1 MLSKKEKLKINI
13 APPCANAE
21 ASAQA
26 LGDGDMQT
34 TSHIL
39 MIRPV
44 NFSFNA
50 ETATNNAFQVKNE
63 EANVQGKA
71 LKEFDEFV
79 ALLRKN
85 GVDVTVVED
94 TPEPNTPDSIFPNNW
109 ISFHS
114 DGTVLLYPMYAPNR
128 RAERKEHVLEKID
141 EHFVVKKKIDLSYNE
156 RNNLFLEGTGSMVLD
171 RDNKFVFACLSPRT
185 NKKVIDEFC
194 KKMNYQAVVF
204 HSVDETSQPIYH
216 TNVMMCVADK
226 YVVICLDSIRDVEE
240 KTEVIAVIQRTGK
253 EVIEINYEQ
262 LNHFAGNMLQI
273 ENGKG
278 EKLLVMSTQAFR
290 SLSKEQV
297 QKLER
302 YNRIIHAPLNT
313 IEVNGGGSARCMM
326 AEVHLPI
333 LS

>member
-1 MLSKKEKLKINI
+1 
-13 APPCANAE
+13 
-21 ASAQA
+21 
-26 LGDGDMQT
+26 
-34 TSHIL
+34 

-44 NFSFNA
+44 NFAFNA
-50 ETATNNAFQVKNE
+50 ETATNNAFQVKNDE
-63 EANVQGKA
+63 TNVQGKA

-85 GVDVTVVED
+85 DVDVTVVED

-109 ISFHS
+109 ISFHN

-141 EHFVVKKKIDLSYNE
+141 QHFVIKKKIDLTYNE
-156 RNNLFLEGTGSMVLD
+156 RNDLFLEGTGSMVLD
-171 RDNKFVFACLSPRT
+171 REYKFVFACLSSRT
-185 NKKVIDEFC
+185 NKKVIEEFC
-194 KKMNYQAVVF
+194 KMMNYQAVVF
-204 HSVDETSQPIYH
+204 HSVDETGRPIYH

-240 KTEVIAVIQRTGK
+240 KKKVIDVIQRTGK
-253 EVIEINYEQ
+253 EIIDINYEQ

-273 ENGKG
+273 ENGQG
-278 EKLLVMSTQAFR
+278 EKLLVMSTRAFQ

-297 QKLER
+297 QKLEGD
-302 YNRIIHAPLNT
+302 NRIIHAPLNT
-313 IEVNGGGSARCMM
+313 IEINGGGSARCMM
-326 AEVHLPI
+326 AEVHLPV